1 MQSGR
6 AGQAEFHEVLPAGFQ
21 EESQAGVIQS
31 GYVEFH
37 AARPPGVQGGTQVG
51 EVSAYQ
57 VQNRL
62 VVHKDIRARFLELPI
77 WLDGKRWVFPYF
89 GICCERCNKVGVPV
103 RSLKELY

>member
-1 MQSGR
+1 MQSGQ
-6 AGQAEFHEVLPAGFQ
+6 AGQAGQAGLHEVPPAGFQ

-51 EVSAYQ
+51 EVFAHQ

-62 VVHKDIRARFLELPI
+62 VTHKDIPARFLELPI
-77 WLDGKRWVFPYF
+77 LAGR
-89 GICCERCNKVGVPV
+89 
-103 RSLKELY
+103 